1 MDMIKQHIAETFLEL
16 AEGLSSGR
24 MAPKIKVAV
33 TGMGSEHGQ
42 SNIFAAAKLA
52 AQDDRIEVV
61 YLGTYEDE
69 TAKGVVT
76 VRCEDE
82 DACLKTMEELL
93 HTGAVQAAV
102 AMHYP
107 FPIGVSTVGRA
118 ICPAEGK
125 EMFLAN
131 TTGTSST
138 DPVEALV
145 LNTLAGLAAA
155 KACGIENPTVGLLNL
170 NAVRQAESVLK
181 ELQKA
186 GYSFRFAE
194 SARKDGGAV
203 LRGNDVLLGTPDVMV
218 CDALTGNVLT
228 KMLAAYT
235 SGGTYETQGYGYGPG
250 LGDNYKDLVLIISR
264 ASGAPLVANAI
275 RYAAQLVEGNVIE
288 KLQTEYKEAR
298 KAGLDALIK
307 ARKNSGNAAPREEV
321 KPPAKEVVTSQISG
335 IDVMDLEDAVHH
347 LWRVGIYAEDGMG
360 CTGPIVRVSE
370 GNLEKAKQI
379 LIEAG
384 ILS

>member
-1 MDMIKQHIAETFLEL
+1 MDQIKKHIAETFLEL

-24 MAPKIKVAV
+24 MQPKTRIAI
-33 TGMGSEHGQ
+33 TGLGSEHGE

-52 AQDDRIEVV
+52 AKDGNIEVM
-61 YLGTYEDE
+61 YLGTLEDE
-69 TAKGVVT
+69 SAKGVIT
-76 VRCEDE
+76 VHCEDE
-82 DACLKTMEELL
+82 DTCLKTMEELL
-93 HTGAVQAAV
+93 HNGEVQAAV

-107 FPIGVSTVGRA
+107 FPIGVSTVGRV

-138 DPVEALV
+138 DAVEALV
-145 LNTLAGLAAA
+145 LNTLSGLAAA

-170 NAVRQAESVLK
+170 NAVRQAENILK
-181 ELQKA
+181 KLQKA
-186 GYSFRFAE
+186 GYTFRFAE
-194 SARKDGGAV
+194 SARLDGGAV

-275 RYAAQLVEGNVIE
+275 RYAAQLAEGNVIE
-288 KLQTEYKEAR
+288 KLQHEYKEAR
-298 KAGLDALIK
+298 KAGLDTLMK
-307 ARKNSGNAAPREEV
+307 ERKNQENTTTQNEV
-321 KPPAKEVVTSQISG
+321 SCPKKEIVTAQISG

-360 CTGPIVRVSE
+360 CTGPIIRVSE
-370 GNLEKAKQI
+370 ENLEKAKQI
-379 LIEAG
+379 LLEADV
-384 ILS
+384 LS